1 MTLKLKPH
9 NHREDS
15 QDWEEKTNDEGQTYK
30 VNPEWDIWEY
40 NGEQYFTFDAVQRLG
55 LRVPT
60 KEEFTELS
68 EAQDLRETL
77 PLNGYRNYADGVFNS
92 QSSYG
97 CYWTASP
104 LGSYGYSLSLSSS
117 QVDPVVN
124 STRSYGFSVRCL
136 EELASDSS
144 DSSESSDSCK
154 IISEPFLAV
163 NYNGKTYK
171 LTEI

>member
-1 MTLKLKPH
+1 MKLKLKPH

-15 QDWEEKTNDEGQTYK
+15 QDWETKTNDEGQKYK

-77 PLNGYRNYADGVFNS
+77 PLNGFRYYADGVFFN

-97 CYWTASP
+97 YYWTASP
-104 LGSYGYSLSLSSS
+104 NGSYGYILNLNSS
-117 QVDPVVN
+117 QVLPVNNNV
-124 STRSYGFSVRCL
+124 RSNGFSVRCL
-136 EELASDSS
+136 
-144 DSSESSDSCK
+144 K
-154 IISEPFLAV
+154 
-163 NYNGKTYK
+163 N
-171 LTEI
+171 